1 MYRHGRFGLL
11 LLLFVLGEAS
21 GFDGNTRIE
30 DVNLKP
36 ENWLDIQAYSFRK
49 SQDQQWNEGDN
60 GFRFTGGSL
69 DIDYLFLRTELRYRQ
84 ALSEQVDMRLGWE
97 EERFY
102 APRDFEHPYAE
113 VAYHP
118 DAVPVEVSFL
128 GRSGYAKSGAD
139 FGGALS
145 LGRRP
150 WNYIRLVGYTE
161 ESLYNDKNEYD
172 GSYYEREP
180 ATLRLEGAFRLL
192 DERLV
197 TRFMAER
204 NTPLEYVEADG
215 VTTFRHDGSRYRA
228 MLDYRPRD
236 GHLLGLAYRGLREDR
251 SRREPA
257 GTRSRRLTYDG
268 LGVYWQYT
276 APPDYELNAGVR
288 ADRLTNELRRPDSDK
303 DYRITTPQLYGV
315 LTHWYA
321 PRQGW
326 ELGTYLGRTWERTDL
341 LTSGDDVSQISYQ
354 GKLRTSWAYRSTDG
368 RSSLMLHFTFN
379 LDDVIRDPGDGAG
392 MTYQGVF

>member
-1 MYRHGRFGLL
+1 MNRLPRFGLL
-11 LLLFVLGEAS
+11 LLLFVSAAAS
-21 GFDGNTRIE
+21 GFDGDTRIE
-30 DVNLKP
+30 DVNLKQ

-49 SQDQQWNEGDN
+49 SLDQQWNEGDN

-118 DAVPVEVSFL
+118 DAVPMEFSFL

-139 FGGALS
+139 FGGAIS

-150 WNYIRLVGYTE
+150 WNFLRLVGYAE
-161 ESLYNDKNEYD
+161 ESLYNDKNEAD

-180 ATLRLEGAFRLL
+180 ATLRLEGAYRLSG
-192 DERLV
+192 ERFV

-204 NTPLEYVEADG
+204 NTPLEFVEADG
-215 VTTFRHDGSRYRA
+215 VTTFRHDGSRFRA
-228 MLDYRPRD
+228 FLDYRPMP
-236 GHLLGLAYRGLREDR
+236 GHLFGLAYRGFREDR
-251 SRREPA
+251 LRREPA
-257 GTRSRRLTYDG
+257 ATRSRRLTYDG

-276 APPDYELNAGVR
+276 ALPDYEVNAGVR
-288 ADRLTNELRRPDSDK
+288 VDRLTSDLRGPDSNK
-303 DYRITTPQLYGV
+303 DYRITTPQVYGL
-315 LTHWYA
+315 LTHWYT
-321 PRQGW
+321 PTQGW
-326 ELGTYLGRTWERTDL
+326 ELGTYLGRTWERTEFL
-341 LTSGDDVSQISYQ
+341 PSGEDYVDSSTQ
-354 GKLRTSWAYRSTDG
+354 GKLRTSWAYRSEDR
-368 RSSLMLHFTFN
+368 RSTLMLHFTFN
-379 LDDVIRDPGDGAG
+379 LDELVQDPGDGAG

>member
-1 MYRHGRFGLL
+1 MTRPGPVCLI
-11 LLLFVLGEAS
+11 LLLFAS
-21 GFDGNTRIE
+21 SDAVGFVGDMSVD
-30 DVNLKP
+30 DVDLKQ

-49 SQDQQWNEGDN
+49 SLDQQWDQGDN

-69 DIDYLFLRTELRYRQ
+69 NIDYLFLRTELRYCQ
-84 ALSEQVDMRLGWE
+84 ALSDQVDMRLGWE

-102 APRDFEHPYAE
+102 APVSFEHPYAE
-113 VAYHP
+113 LAYHP
-118 DAVPVEVSFL
+118 DAVPMEFSFL

-139 FGGALS
+139 FGGAFS

-150 WNYIRLVGYTE
+150 WNYLRLVGYAE
-161 ESLYNDKNEYD
+161 ESLYNDKNEAD

-180 ATLRLEGAFRLL
+180 ATLRLEGAYRLFG
-192 DERLV
+192 ERLV

-204 NTPLEYVEADG
+204 NTPLEFVEADG

-228 MLDYRPRD
+228 FVDYRLRD
-236 GHLLGLAYRGLREDR
+236 GQLFGMAYRGFREDR

-257 GTRSRRLTYDG
+257 ATRSRRLAYDG

-276 APPDYELNAGVR
+276 ARPDYELNAGVR
-288 ADRLTNELRRPDSDK
+288 VDRLENDFRTPDINK
-303 DYRITTPQLYGV
+303 DYRITTPQVYGV

-326 ELGTYLGRTWERTDL
+326 ELGTYLGRTWERTEFPATGEDYL
-341 LTSGDDVSQISYQ
+341 DTSYQ
-354 GKLRTSWAYRSTDG
+354 GKLRTSWAYRSDDR
-368 RSSLMLHFTFN
+368 RSALMLHFTFN
-379 LDDVIRDPGDGAG
+379 LDELIQDPGDGAG